1 MDNNVTSEQS
11 VVLDQLHITI
21 DSHVVVQLGA
31 ELVSDAEQAL
41 IELVKNSYDADSP
54 NCSIKVETDYSED
67 VEGELDEDK
76 DHRLPGEPEPSTEG
90 SDSSENKK
98 GKLNGKVTVED
109 AGDGMT
115 FDQIQRGWLVIS
127 ASQKRPIGS
136 GKKKLTKKYLRVPLG
151 DKGLGRLSTMR
162 LGDKLT
168 IKTWTEHQE
177 QGIELSFRW
186 SSFKT
191 GTPIEEVTL
200 EKKLIEKGPGRKK
213 GTVIEIVGLNE
224 INHWRESSRRHTL
237 RTNLSALVSPFEHN
251 GNFIIN
257 LLYDGDPYVIDKL
270 SQEELDR
277 AAVRFDVTWGPSPI
291 NRAEER
297 KELGF
302 QGLGGEND
310 VSANKLFLTATIHP
324 RLFQGNSRKSFSQY
338 AEYIESDKG
347 AALRD
352 YFNISSETRG
362 LGIVRRPEDGVLVI
376 KEEFERAELP
386 SEREYA
392 FWADPGQFHGT
403 LYYYLL
409 NSEFESAAAASAGA
423 GVAITKDRIKSM
435 AGASI
440 FRDGFKVRFGDDWL
454 RLSHGATSGGSYYGL
469 RPQNTIGYF
478 NISGA
483 RNDGLIEK
491 SDREGFV
498 DNPDFRGFMTI
509 TRRSVK
515 FANDTLEKLRR
526 AASDYIKE
534 RERTFPPEV
543 QFSPEDGVEKIEQVA
558 ARLSS
563 AQKKL
568 DAFVSSTHAR
578 FTQLREKANQARN
591 DLLVDEKTQQFLT
604 SFEANF
610 ASFQSEL
617 NRAREEI
624 RASTDQ
630 VSVDMAIANQVGER
644 FEALHEQ
651 IQKLY
656 ESAAVGLAARGL
668 VHDASAF
675 IDEIFS
681 ALKALRSKTLSIDN
695 GAAYKQQ
702 LMRIQVAAK
711 GIANYLALIDP
722 MLPAQRMQREVIN
735 LGEYVT
741 RYFDVRKNRFNEQ
754 GIEVRISN
762 NELAPRIKVNR
773 GRLLQ
778 VIDNLVRNSEYWI
791 MVASKGDKSV
801 DRRISIDFSNTG
813 VTIFDSGR
821 GVRQSL
827 EHSLFEL
834 FVSDKPEGEASGIGL
849 FIARTL
855 LEFDQCAIELLPER
869 NAYGRR
875 YKFFVNFSSVK
886 V

>member
-1 MDNNVTSEQS
+1 MTPGQS

-41 IELVKNSYDADSP
+41 LELVKNSYDADSP
-54 NCSIKVETDYSED
+54 NCSIKIETDYSED
-67 VEGELDEDK
+67 IKSE
-76 DHRLPGEPEPSTEG
+76 
-90 SDSSENKK
+90 SSEIEDSPDLEESKLEEGAGDSLNNNKN
-98 GKLNGKVTVED
+98 KLSGRVIVED

-127 ASQKRPIGS
+127 ASQKRPSGS
-136 GKKKLTKKYLRVPLG
+136 GKKELTKKYFRVPLG

-168 IKTWTEHQE
+168 IKTWTEHEE

-191 GTPIEEVTL
+191 GTPIEQVRL
-200 EKKLIEKGPGRKK
+200 EKKLIEKGGGRKK

-224 INHWRESSRRHTL
+224 IDHWRESSRRHTL
-237 RTNLSALVSPFEHN
+237 RQNLSALVSPFEYN
-251 GNFIIN
+251 GKFVIN
-257 LLYDGDPYVIDKL
+257 LLYDGDPYVIEKL
-270 SQEELDR
+270 SQDELSK
-277 AAVRFDVTWGPSPI
+277 AAVQFNVTWGPQPFDK
-291 NRAEER
+291 AV
-297 KELGF
+297 
-302 QGLGGEND
+302 QGSGEDDD
-310 VSANKLFLTATIHP
+310 VSENKLFLTATVHP
-324 RLFQGNSRKSFSQY
+324 RLFQGNSRKSASQY
-338 AEYIESDKG
+338 AEYIGKDKG
-347 AALRD
+347 AALWE
-352 YFNISSETRG
+352 YFNISAETRG
-362 LGIVRRPEDGVLVI
+362 LGITRRPEDGALVI
-376 KEEFERAELP
+376 EEAFEKSEIP
-386 SEREYA
+386 SVREYA
-392 FWADPGQFHGT
+392 FWADPGQFHGA

-409 NSEFESAAAASAGA
+409 NSEFESAGATAG
-423 GVAITKDRIKSM
+423 GSSIAITKERIKSM

-454 RLSHGATSGGSYYGL
+454 RLSHGTTSGGSYYGL

-483 RNDGLIEK
+483 YNDGLIEK

-498 DNPDFRGFMTI
+498 DNPEFRGFMTI

-515 FANDTLEKLRR
+515 FANDTLERLRR
-526 AASDYIKE
+526 AAVEYIKE
-534 RERTFPPEV
+534 RERSFPPEV

-563 AQKKL
+563 AQKNL
-568 DAFVSSTHAR
+568 DAFVSSTSAR
-578 FTQLREKANQARN
+578 FSQLRERANQARN
-591 DLLVDEKTQQFLT
+591 DLLVDEKTQQFLS
-604 SFEANF
+604 SFEENF

-617 NRAREEI
+617 NRARAEI
-624 RASTDQ
+624 RASTEQ
-630 VSVDMAIANQVGER
+630 VSVDMVIARQVGER
-644 FEALHEQ
+644 FDALHEQ

-681 ALKALRSKTLSIDN
+681 ALKILRSNASNVGSDGPAN
-695 GAAYKQQ
+695 KQQ
-702 LMRIQVAAK
+702 LLRIQVAAK

-722 MLPAQRMQREVIN
+722 MLPAQRLQREIIN
-735 LGEYVT
+735 LGDYIT
-741 RYFDVRKNRFNEQ
+741 RYFDVRKNRFDEQ
-754 GIEVRISN
+754 GIEVKIRN
-762 NELAPRIKVNR
+762 GELAPKIRINR

-791 MVASKGDKSV
+791 MVASKGDKAV
-801 DRRISIDFSNTG
+801 DRRISIDFSDAG
-813 VTIFDSGR
+813 VAIYDSGR

-849 FIARTL
+849 FIAKTL
-855 LEFDQCAIELLPER
+855 LEFDQCKIELLPER

-875 YKFFVNFSSVK
+875 YKFFIDFSSVK